1 MIKEKY
7 LLAYMKMTEIFAET
21 SEAQRLKVAA
31 LVIKNDAIIS
41 LGVNGSPRG
50 WHTNECEDSDGNTAW
65 YVSHAEDRALSKL
78 INSNETAKGS
88 IMVITHA
95 PCKMCGL
102 RIKDAGISEVYYRN
116 TYRDLSGVEY
126 LKQNGVLVK
135 QI

>member
-1 MIKEKY
+1 MIKEEY

-21 SEAQRLKVAA
+21 SEASRLKVAA
-31 LVIKNDAIIS
+31 MILKNDAIIS
-41 LGVNGSPRG
+41 LGINGSPRG
-50 WHTNECEDSDGNTAW
+50 WYTNECEDADGNTAW

-88 IMVITHA
+88 IMVVSHA
-95 PCKMCGL
+95 PCKMCSL
-102 RIKDAGISEVYYRN
+102 RIKDAGISAVYYRN

-126 LKQNGVLVK
+126 LINNGVLVK